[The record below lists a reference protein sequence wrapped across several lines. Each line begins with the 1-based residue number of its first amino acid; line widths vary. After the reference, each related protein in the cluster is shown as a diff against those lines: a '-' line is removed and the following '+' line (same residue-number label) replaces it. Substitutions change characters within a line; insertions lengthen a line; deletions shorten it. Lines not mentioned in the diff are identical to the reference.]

1 MTQTAID
8 GSVDWNALVAGVAP
22 HLGRF
27 DIVGGTNDP
36 PEHSWGMQVNSMFA
50 FLYPM
55 ARGTAC
61 SFWARAP
68 NTTGALALVSVSEG
82 QFVGRRSNVLGSFAL
97 QASDVAVT
105 ERWELVREVDMGS
118 WSDADFAALGDGGQS
133 LNDGSGALT
142 WTVASSANANA
153 GSATNGGFFRK
164 NAAGDT
170 GDDGGDGLRIFP
182 DASVASVLTTAAQTA
197 PRLEIPLSSLDPNYD
212 ETAEYMAQIHV
223 TRVADSSAGVI
234 PTARLFLA
242 LRGPVS
248 TPTGSQERCVAAAH
262 IRQAAGN
269 ASPSII
275 ASNGNN
281 IVHTDLDYN
290 GTPPDN
296 FNVIALLWGPS
307 QTATAYAGR
316 YNAGWPAFNTL
327 RCAGTTAHTLA
338 STASGQGLTYRENRI
353 SIGAAA
359 ITSVSGSVDFM
370 VRRFRLLR
378 RVR

>member
-1 MTQTAID
+1 MTQTVID

-36 PEHSWGMQVNSMFA
+36 PEHSWAMESNSMFA

-55 ARGTAC
+55 ARGAAC
-61 SFWARAP
+61 TVKGRAS
-68 NTTGALALVSVSEG
+68 NSTGVIADITLANGEFL
-82 QFVGRRSNVLGSFAL
+82 GRRANVVDGYTL

-105 ERWELVREVDMGS
+105 ERWEVVREVDMGA
-118 WSDADFAALGDGGQS
+118 WGDADFAALGDGGQS
-133 LNDGSGALT
+133 LNDGGGALT

-164 NAAGDT
+164 NAAGDS

-182 DASVASVLTTAAQTA
+182 DASMASVLTTTSQTA

-223 TRVADSSAGVI
+223 TRVADSSAGTI

-242 LRGPVS
+242 LRGPAG
-248 TPTGSQERCVAAAH
+248 TPGGTQERCVAAAH
-262 IRQAAGN
+262 IRQASGN

-281 IVHTDLDYN
+281 IVHSDLDYN
-290 GTPPDN
+290 ATPPDN
-296 FNVIALLWGPS
+296 IDVIALHWGPS

-316 YNAGWPAFNTL
+316 YNAGWPAFNSL
-327 RCAGTTAHTLA
+327 RCVGCTAHTLA

-353 SIGAAA
+353 AIGAAA